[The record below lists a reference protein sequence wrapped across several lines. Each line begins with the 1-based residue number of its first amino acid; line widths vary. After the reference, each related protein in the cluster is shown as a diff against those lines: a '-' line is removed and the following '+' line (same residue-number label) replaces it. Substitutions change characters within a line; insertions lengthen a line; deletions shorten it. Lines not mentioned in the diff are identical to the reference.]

1 MKVVLFDIDGTL
13 LLTGRAGARAFLR
26 AFGELFAIPEPLED
40 FSMAGRTDPWVL
52 AELAVTNG
60 VPADAP
66 ELSRFHDLYLS
77 YLEIEIEKPG
87 PRKGLMPGVRP
98 LLEALAVRDDVH
110 VALLTGNYERA
121 AQLKLEYFDVWRYF
135 RGGAFGDA
143 ALDRNTLVPR
153 ALASVAA
160 VGGPAIDPDDAVVIG
175 DTPLDIACARAAGA
189 RAFAVATGSY
199 DVASLGAAGPDVV
212 LADLSDIEAVL
223 RALQLENC

>member
-1 MKVVLFDIDGTL
+1 M
-13 LLTGRAGARAFLR
+13 
-26 AFGELFAIPEPLED
+26 P
-40 FSMAGRTDPWVL
+40 GRTDPWVL
-52 AELAVTNG
+52 AELAVANG

-175 DTPLDIACARAAGA
+175 DTPLDIPCGRAAGA

-223 RALQLENC
+223 RALQLEDC